1 MCLILCIEDVEVIVG
16 LDIVFFYKKKIK
28 FCGCRH
34 HGSIT
39 VVKFVVYMGFKM
51 LKIRVRIEL
60 ILKWKM
66 DSFF

>member
-1 MCLILCIEDVEVIVG
+1 M
-16 LDIVFFYKKKIK
+16 
-28 FCGCRH
+28 
-34 HGSIT
+34 
-39 VVKFVVYMGFKM
+39 VKFVVYMGFKM